1 MQITFILNESQ
12 TLNESFKSKL
22 YNLVGS
28 FIILISNAKATKVD
42 NQGYKLNSPPKGFR
56 SSDLE
61 DRRSKADIKSPMSWD
76 YVNSNYLSNR
86 DLDRSVNI
94 KMLFDKIVEAVRGQS
109 QSMVSDEF
117 LYKLRECVKTSDFTE
132 FYRLLA
138 TEMKN
143 IQLNDYESI
152 DDYNLL

>member
-1 MQITFILNESQ
+1 MQIVFILNKSQ
-12 TLNESFKSKL
+12 NLNESFKSKL
-22 YNLVGS
+22 YHLVS
-28 FIILISNAKATKVD
+28 TFIILASNAKSTKPETF
-42 NQGYKLNSPPKGFR
+42 KLNQPPKGWR
-56 SSDLE
+56 SADLE
-61 DRRSKADIKSPMSWD
+61 DRRSQADIKSPMSWD
-76 YVNSNYLSNR
+76 YINLNHLSNR
-86 DLDRSVNI
+86 DLDRSVDI

-109 QSMVSDEF
+109 QSMVSDEL